1 MAEFVFRIPYMGL
14 LFSALPMI
22 QYILLSTLY
31 HDDFLVRIPC
41 ELQRLWTPPSAGWL
55 MTDWLSGWAGR
66 MTTRMLPLQTCPSA
80 HFRVMSS
87 CLPLAY
93 CTSPPLSSTWAL
105 SPHIKLFFFLLMHG
119 ENPAFHPP
127 RLARAQRELPY
138 EHLQTRGG
146 KLSQRAGF
154 LSFTGAG
161 STSFFFIPHSFP
173 SSSFI
178 SFPSSPLPCQTAGY
192 CVWLAPPKDDFQ
204 IDKVTTAAI
213 TRGGRCRTFPC
224 LRIWSQWTP
233 CSRLVTLLQQVV

>member
-1 MAEFVFRIPYMGL
+1 
-14 LFSALPMI
+14 
-22 QYILLSTLY
+22 
-31 HDDFLVRIPC
+31 
-41 ELQRLWTPPSAGWL
+41 
-55 MTDWLSGWAGR
+55 MTDWLSGLAGR

-161 STSFFFIPHSFP
+161 STSFFFLFPIPSLPPHLIP
-173 SSSFI
+173 S
-178 SFPSSPLPCQTAGY
+178 PRLLSPVRQQDIVSG
-192 CVWLAPPKDDFQ
+192 WLRQ
-204 IDKVTTAAI
+204 
-213 TRGGRCRTFPC
+213 RTIF
-224 LRIWSQWTP
+224 R
-233 CSRLVTLLQQVV
+233 

>member
-1 MAEFVFRIPYMGL
+1 
-14 LFSALPMI
+14 
-22 QYILLSTLY
+22 
-31 HDDFLVRIPC
+31 
-41 ELQRLWTPPSAGWL
+41 
-55 MTDWLSGWAGR
+55 

-161 STSFFFIPHSFP
+161 STSFFFYSPFHPSLLPHLFP
-173 SSSFI
+173 S
-178 SFPSSPLPCQTAGY
+178 PRLLSPVRQQDIVSG
-192 CVWLAPPKDDFQ
+192 WLRQ
-204 IDKVTTAAI
+204 
-213 TRGGRCRTFPC
+213 RTIF
-224 LRIWSQWTP
+224 R
-233 CSRLVTLLQQVV
+233 